1 MEIASIMQTFYQNL
15 LDTSW
20 IEFVA
25 VIFGLLSVWF
35 ARKENIWVYPTGII
49 NVLIYVY
56 LCFKAGLFAD
66 MGINAFYF
74 VMSVYG
80 WYRWAHKDDNSKHL
94 PITALSG
101 KEWIFNLL
109 ATLLFYLVLRF
120 VLIKYTP
127 STVPDFD
134 SFTTAIFIVGM
145 WLMAIKKVENWIFWI
160 IGDALVIPL
169 FAYKGLAFT
178 CVQYLVF
185 LVLAIMGLMEW
196 RKRLKDPVNI

>member
-1 MEIASIMQTFYQNL
+1 MLLASIFSIFYQNL
-15 LDTSW
+15 LETTW
-20 IEFVA
+20 LEFLA
-25 VIFGLLSVWF
+25 VIMGILSVFF

-56 LCFKAGLFAD
+56 LCFASGLYAD

-80 WYRWAHKDDNSKHL
+80 WYRWTRKTQSRDHL
-94 PITALSG
+94 PISVLTA

-109 ATLLFYLVLRF
+109 AMILFYLILRYI
-120 VLIKYTP
+120 LIHFTP

-134 SFTTAIFIVGM
+134 SITTAIFIIGM

-160 IGDALVIPL
+160 VGDALVIPL

-178 CVQYLVF
+178 GVQYVVF
-185 LVLAIMGLMEW
+185 LVLAIMGLIEW
-196 RKRLKDPVNI
+196 KKRFRLEEKV